1 MSTFLERLQSS
12 KTLVADGATGTNL
25 LACGLPAGLIA
36 ENWVLD
42 QPHHIL
48 KLEQDF
54 VAAGSDII
62 LTSTFNATPMRLSG
76 TPLEGRAA
84 EINQRAVELARQAS
98 AGTATLIAGSM
109 GPVGKLLKPYG
120 PADPQDVVSAYA
132 EQARALSQAGVD
144 LLLIETQFDL
154 AEAKAAIQGARSV
167 STLPIVCSFSYDR
180 GRRTMMGVKPAQ
192 MASELPPLGVDV
204 LGINCGRSLEEN
216 LENLR
221 ELRQATTLPIWFK
234 PNAGVPKVDND
245 GNTYYDTTPEAMG
258 ALVSTWLQAGANVIG
273 GCCGTSP
280 QHLRQIALAVKS

>member
-76 TPLEGRAA
+76 TPLEGRTA